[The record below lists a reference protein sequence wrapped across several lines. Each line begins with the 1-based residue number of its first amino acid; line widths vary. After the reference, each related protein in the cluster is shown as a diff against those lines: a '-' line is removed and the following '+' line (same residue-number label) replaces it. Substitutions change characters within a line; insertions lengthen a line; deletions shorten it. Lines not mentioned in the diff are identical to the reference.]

1 MLPQNPRNPLWSPIF
16 EILGIFE
23 NFPPAGGGGPR
34 GGKNFPIFPPRENR
48 DFWPF
53 FGKNRGTGQ
62 GPSGGDPPENAE
74 KCISAVPTGRV
85 IKYPKKCALFAPPGA
100 RGARGDTPGAR
111 GAPVC
116 RRTTSADYPDAVK
129 HRAQDVMVAQ
139 HDEKKFRDEKKNFF
153 FSAGA
158 Q

>member
-62 GPSGGDPPENAE
+62 APSGGDPPENAE

-85 IKYPKKCALFAPPGA
+85 IKYPKKCALFAPPRGA
-100 RGARGDTPGAR
+100 RGARGHTGRPGGTR
-111 GAPVC
+111 M
-116 RRTTSADYPDAVK
+116 SADYVRRLP
-129 HRAQDVMVAQ
+129 
-139 HDEKKFRDEKKNFF
+139 
-153 FSAGA
+153 
-158 Q
+158 